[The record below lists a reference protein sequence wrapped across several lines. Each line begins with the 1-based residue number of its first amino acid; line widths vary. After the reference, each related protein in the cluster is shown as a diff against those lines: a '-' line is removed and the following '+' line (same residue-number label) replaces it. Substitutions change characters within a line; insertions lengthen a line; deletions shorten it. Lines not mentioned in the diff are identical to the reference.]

1 MLEPHPDLT
10 APTDRTLSAARRE
23 WLDYLTFERARAEAT
38 VRNYAIDL
46 DGFLKFVAEH
56 QGATADL
63 TILQSLGTSD
73 FRAWLA
79 HRQRRG
85 FAPSSTGRALA
96 AVRGF
101 FDRLERR
108 GLLHNPALKTIRA
121 PRQRPR
127 LPRPLAPQDAK
138 ASIAEAA
145 LGGNDS
151 AKAWTGMRD
160 AAVFT
165 LLYGCGL
172 RIAEALGMNRKD
184 VPEGQ
189 TMVITGKGGRQR
201 LVPVLPVVGQAID
214 TYLAACPHRLGDD
227 DPLFVG
233 VRGKRLRPEIIQRCM
248 RSLRGALGLPT
259 TATPHA
265 LRHSFASHLLAGGGD
280 LRTIQELL
288 GHASLSTTQRY
299 TAVETDRLL
308 AIYDKAHPR
317 A

>member
-1 MLEPHPDLT
+1 MLEQQADLT
-10 APTDRTLSAARRE
+10 APVDRTLSTARQE

-38 VRNYAIDL
+38 VRNYTIDL
-46 DGFLKFVAEH
+46 DGFLGFVAKH
-56 QGATADL
+56 QGAVADL
-63 TILQSLGTSD
+63 ETLQSLGTTD

-79 HRQRRG
+79 HRQRQG
-85 FAPSSTGRALA
+85 YAPSSTGRALA

-101 FDRLERR
+101 FGRLERR
-108 GLLHNPALKTIRA
+108 GLIHNPALKTIRA

-145 LGGNDS
+145 TGENN
-151 AKAWTGMRD
+151 ATKAWAGLRD

-172 RIAEALGMNRKD
+172 RIAEALGLNRKN
-184 VPEGQ
+184 VPDGD
-189 TMVITGKGGRQR
+189 TMVIAGKGGRQR
-201 LVPVLPVVGQAID
+201 LVPVLPVVREAIGA
-214 TYLAACPHRLGDD
+214 YLAACPHILGDD

-233 VRGKRLRPEIIQRCM
+233 VRGSRLRPEVIQRRM
-248 RSLRGALGLPT
+248 RSLRGALGLPA

-308 AIYDKAHPR
+308 AVYDKAHPR